1 MENKNTVKDAKI
13 GNLNELTK
21 VLSVKEQA
29 QEQLLV
35 VMKALGIGKIVRN
48 LKFEKAQG
56 YTLNFVRAFELY
68 ERRWG
73 IEVIFKECRGYL
85 GLGKCQSR
93 SYNAQIADT
102 TLCFMMYQML
112 SLAKRF
118 SKYETLG
125 ALFRSERDRLQVLT
139 LWSSTLEEVRHLLEV
154 LSREAGV
161 DLLACLSTVAARQT
175 ADFSTKVWAH
185 LLCDSDD
192 YAMPDLD

>member
-1 MENKNTVKDAKI
+1 MECDESKLEMAKRMLCHAVEHGI
-13 GNLNELTK
+13 NFKYVLADSWFTCESLIQAVRELC
-21 VLSVKEQA
+21 
-29 QEQLLV
+29 
-35 VMKALGIGKIVRN
+35 G
-48 LKFEKAQG
+48 
-56 YTLNFVRAFELY
+56 
-68 ERRWG
+68 
-73 IEVIFKECRGYL
+73 GYL
-85 GLGKCQSR
+85 GLGKFQSW

-118 SKYETLG
+118 SEYETLG

-139 LWSSTLEEVRHLLEV
+139 LWSRTLEEVRHLLEV

-161 DLLACLSTVAARQT
+161 DLLACLSTVAARKM

>member
-1 MENKNTVKDAKI
+1 MLCHAVGHGINFKYVLADSWFTCESLIQVVR
-13 GNLNELTK
+13 ELC
-21 VLSVKEQA
+21 
-29 QEQLLV
+29 
-35 VMKALGIGKIVRN
+35 G
-48 LKFEKAQG
+48 
-56 YTLNFVRAFELY
+56 
-68 ERRWG
+68 
-73 IEVIFKECRGYL
+73 GYL

-118 SKYETLG
+118 SEYETLG

-139 LWSSTLEEVRHLLEV
+139 LWSRTLEEVRNLLEV
-154 LSREAGV
+154 LSRETGV
-161 DLLACLSTVAARQT
+161 DLLACLSTVAARQM

-192 YAMPDLD
+192 YAIPDLG

>member
-1 MENKNTVKDAKI
+1 MELSHQMLLIADFLRKLFFWTLLNVKI
-13 GNLNELTK
+13 GEEPVRIFIIKYGRSINWK
-21 VLSVKEQA
+21 VLLTTDTS
-29 QEQLLV
+29 
-35 VMKALGIGKIVRN
+35 M
-48 LKFEKAQG
+48 
-56 YTLNFVRAFELY
+56 NFVKAFELY

-85 GLGKCQSR
+85 GLGKCQGR

-118 SKYETLG
+118 SEYETMG
-125 ALFRSERDRLQVLT
+125 SLFRSERDQLQMLT
-139 LWSSTLEEVRHLLEV
+139 LWSRTLEEVRHLLEV
-154 LSREAGV
+154 LSQEAGV
-161 DLLACLSTVAARQT
+161 DLLECLSTVAAQQT

-192 YAMPDLD
+192 LAMPDLC